1 MAWALGDRQGQR
13 ELAARAGATC
23 VWLLSLTALGGCCAK
38 EFSHEGYRAYR
49 LGILRVS
56 RLLLSARATTL
67 SRLWSSWFR
76 FEPSADRSGLW
87 VTWKERDGATYVA
100 LIRAGAV
107 QCFTADTKGVILY
120 DNLCQPLL
128 RSVGDPFQLTRSS
141 ASCRLPQETNLVR
154 YDEAGRY
161 AVFTLKS
168 DDHPQ
173 VLRLSDCSRLR
184 IPTDEVRATFKVFAN
199 GQHVLICESVN
210 ARFVNMNTGEVPD
223 RLTFR
228 YWWLTDAPDG
238 LSFAR
243 TGEVVLPS
251 SEYVAFLSDVSP
263 DLKVA
268 IFYTRNKTFLCNLAE
283 NACSDVTKLV
293 GGGCDDLFFL
303 SDNPL
308 P

>member
-1 MAWALGDRQGQR
+1 M
-13 ELAARAGATC
+13 
-23 VWLLSLTALGGCCAK
+23 WLLSLTALGGCCVK

-49 LGILRVS
+49 PGILRVS

-67 SRLWSSWFR
+67 SGLWSSRFW

-87 VTWKERDGATYVA
+87 VKWEERDGASYVA

-107 QCFTADTKGVILY
+107 QCFTAATKGVILY

-128 RSVGDPFQLTRSS
+128 RSVGDPFQLTSS
-141 ASCRLPQETNLVR
+141 SSSCRLPQETYLVN
-154 YDEAGRY
+154 YDQAGRY

-168 DDHPQ
+168 DDHLQ
-173 VLRLSDCSRLR
+173 VLRLSDGSRLST
-184 IPTDEVRATFKVFAN
+184 PTGKVTATFKVFAN
-199 GQHVLICESVN
+199 GQHVLICESVA
-210 ARFVNMNTGEVPD
+210 ARLVNMNTGEVPD
-223 RLTFR
+223 RLAFR
-228 YWWLTDAPDG
+228 YWWLIDAPDG
-238 LSFAR
+238 LSFGR
-243 TGEVVLPS
+243 TGEVVLPG
-251 SEYVAFLSDVSP
+251 SECVAFLSDVSP

-293 GGGCDDLFFL
+293 GRGCRDLFFL